1 MNAGMAPAAELS
13 SAVQFGSWSLGALPA
28 GWELV
33 GGHGIRNA
41 NEGAFPST
49 VILGED
55 ALRAGTTLDEYVK
68 AQQVVISAYLPEA
81 RHTEIRQ
88 EKSADADEAV
98 WLEIEL
104 PGPVAPATPA
114 TPATAATPATPAGDA
129 GVMRQLYARFGAQVG
144 IVTFTTLA
152 SFDDIRV
159 DPRGSDLP
167 RSPNSRKRRV
177 FSCGRSST
185 GRAACC

>member
-1 MNAGMAPAAELS
+1 MNAVMAPAAELS

-55 ALRAGTTLDEYVK
+55 ALRAGTTLDEYIK

-104 PGPVAPATPA
+104 PGSAPQAP
-114 TPATAATPATPAGDA
+114 PATPAGGA

-152 SFDDIRV
+152 SEWNRMEPIFESIRA
-159 DPRGSDLP
+159 DLTF
-167 RSPNSRKRRV
+167 R
-177 FSCGRSST
+177 
-185 GRAACC
+185 